1 MNLQGVHWGNS
12 DMSLKGLYWGESGVD
27 LNGVYWDD
35 QATGLQSHDLD
46 VEPID
51 PTGDVPIVE
60 DGWQ

>member
-1 MNLQGVHWGNS
+1 
-12 DMSLKGLYWGESGVD
+12 MSLKGLYWGESGVD